1 MRKILAGLWFRL
13 VKGYEIW
20 VLIAL
25 LLFAGLYIDH
35 SFLCTYSFLNLV
47 RVKDCVVTE
56 SSDFYDK
63 TYDLSAHSIKDYR
76 FETQGISALDLYK
89 FGTEALP
96 EESAEKIISENNCA
110 YIEINAFVFMIV
122 TSVSIPM
129 VLMMIFIPVF
139 FGRMFSD
146 GTIKNYIAG
155 GHSKGKVY
163 LSSLVFT
170 FCIDLFLIFVN
181 LLIFGFWCLYYEWKP
196 PFYFPVVLALLISSI
211 LLLFTITTLCLAL
224 LFLSTKQTV
233 ALIIGF
239 LVSLY
244 CLMGGTTLSL
254 RSNIYDS
261 QEVNE
266 AGYQEYADIYLKNS
280 KAYFDQR
287 FDLSEFA
294 VRTSYKGREFKLF
307 NDSNLPPVY
316 KNSLLALIY
325 TNPLLVYE
333 LSEAN
338 IVSDVFFSSSY
349 NDITPYMMCRDGIIA
364 INIASSIFWISLM
377 SGVVILVT
385 RKREVKG

>member
-1 MRKILAGLWFRL
+1 MRKIISGFWFRL

-20 VLIAL
+20 VMIAL
-25 LLFAGLYIDH
+25 LLFAGIYIDH

-89 FGTEALP
+89 FGSEALP
-96 EESAEKIISENNCA
+96 EEAAKKIISDNNCA
-110 YIEINAFVFMIV
+110 YIELNVFSFMIV
-122 TSVSIPM
+122 SSVAIPM

-139 FGRMFSD
+139 FGRIFSD

-170 FCIDLFLIFVN
+170 FCIDMFLVSVN
-181 LLIFGFWCLYYEWKP
+181 LLIFGFWCVYYEWKP
-196 PFYFPVVLALLISSI
+196 PFYLPVVLALLISSI

-233 ALIIGF
+233 ALIIGL
-239 LVSLY
+239 LVSVY
-244 CLMGGTTLSL
+244 CLMGGTTFSI
-254 RSNIYDS
+254 RYNIYDS
-261 QEVNE
+261 QEANE
-266 AGYQEYADIYLKNS
+266 ADYQEYVDIYLKSS

-287 FDLSEFA
+287 LDLSEFA
-294 VRTSYKGREFKLF
+294 VRTYYAGRELKLF
-307 NDSNLPPVY
+307 NDSNLAPFY
-316 KNSLLALIY
+316 KNSLLVSIY
-325 TNPLLVYE
+325 TNPLLIYE
-333 LSEAN
+333 LSEEN
-338 IVSDVFFSSSY
+338 LMSDVFFSSSY
-349 NDITPYMMCRDGIIA
+349 YDVTPYMMCRDGLIA
-364 INIASSIFWISLM
+364 INIASNIFWISLM
-377 SGVVILVT
+377 SGVVILAT
-385 RKREVKG
+385 RKKEVKG